1 MCDVSVLKGKTLS
14 DIRIVKDYDC
24 EDVEIHFTTECG
36 EVYKM
41 YHQQSCYERV
51 YIEDICGDLQD
62 LIGSEILIAEEV
74 EGEIPADFEDRYH
87 ESYTF
92 TFYKFATRKGYV
104 DIRWFGESNG
114 YYSES
119 VDFVKVK

>member
-14 DIRIVKDYDC
+14 DIRIVKDYDG

-41 YHQQSCYERV
+41 YHQQSCCESV

-104 DIRWFGESNG
+104 DIRWLGESNG